1 MRTQQ
6 DKINRYNANKRY
18 YLKEENKKQ
27 KREYMKAYSK
37 RPSVIARNKEK
48 YSYANYKE
56 NLVKQNERE
65 NQEKLKNFVVEIT
78 NDLLHS
84 ENTTRFTNYN
94 NGGQ

>member
-37 RPSVIARNKEK
+37 RPSVVARNKEK

-94 NGGQ
+94 TGGQ

>member
-1 MRTQQ
+1 MRTKQKQ
-6 DKINRYNANKRY
+6 DRYDANKRY

>member
-1 MRTQQ
+1 MKTQQ

>member
-37 RPSVIARNKEK
+37 RPSVVARNKEK

>member
-37 RPSVIARNKEK
+37 RPSVVARNKEK

-84 ENTTRFTNYN
+84 ENTTRFINYN

>member
-37 RPSVIARNKEK
+37 RPSVVARNKEK

-56 NLVKQNERE
+56 KLVQKYLEEQR
-65 NQEKLKNFVVEIT
+65 QEKLKNFVVEIT
-78 NDLLHS
+78 NDLLNA
-84 ENTTRFTNYN
+84 ENSDRFVKYE
-94 NGGQ
+94 

>member
-1 MRTQQ
+1 MRTKQEQ
-6 DKINRYNANKRY
+6 DRYDANKRY

-37 RPSVIARNKEK
+37 RPSVVARNKEK